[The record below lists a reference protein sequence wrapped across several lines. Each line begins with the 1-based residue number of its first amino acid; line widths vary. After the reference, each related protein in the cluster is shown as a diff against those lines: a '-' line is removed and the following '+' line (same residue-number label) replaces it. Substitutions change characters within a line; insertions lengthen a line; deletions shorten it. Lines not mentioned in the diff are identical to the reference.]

1 MSYMKLKSQFL
12 FLMMGSTLLFSAGLG
27 EKKFDVETGMVMY
40 DISGGGVLAEDVNIS
55 IKGEGKL
62 RFRDWGV
69 EALIEE
75 DYVELTSGRLHD
87 IYKVKRC
94 EKLEDKQRLDVDF
107 KTEKIMERP
116 MPKGNFKEYFLKDMS
131 KTGEDTIAGYR
142 CEVWEGNGVKKCLYK
157 GIPLL
162 IEYYILGVYYQ
173 KKALE
178 ARLDIETNPSKCTL
192 PDFPIEKFALFK
204 TNIKTESVKLPQ
216 DLPSLIRRV
225 RKELNQSLK
234 DNNLNIDDLNPK
246 QKRVVLDKLGENV
259 FEKQK
264 TYLPKLLDS
273 MKKARA
279 CLQQAEH
286 LDNANACLAEIRD
299 MEGRVNKDEDYD
311 ILSWDDKH
319 RNKVLDYFDDSI
331 FLLQSNMKCIRG
343 AQNISDLSHCM
354 K

>member
-1 MSYMKLKSQFL
+1 ML
-12 FLMMGSTLLFSAGLG
+12 FFVLGNAYLFASTSS
-27 EKKFDVETGMVMY
+27 EKKFDVETGMIRY
-40 DISGGGVLAEDVNIS
+40 DISGGGVLTEDVNVS

-75 DYVELTSGRLHD
+75 DYEELTSGRLHD

-116 MPKGNFKEYFLKDMS
+116 MPKGNFKEYFLNDMR
-131 KTGEDTIAGYR
+131 KTGEETIAGHS

-173 KKALE
+173 KKAVE
-178 ARLDIETNPSKCTL
+178 VRVDIEANPSKCTL
-192 PDFPIEKFALFK
+192 PDFPVEKFALFK
-204 TNIKTESVKLPQ
+204 TNIKTKSVKLPR

-225 RKELNQSLK
+225 RKELNKSLK
-234 DNNLNIDDLNPK
+234 DNNLKIDDLNTQ
-246 QKRVVLDKLGENV
+246 QKRVVLDKLGQNV

-264 TYLPKLLDS
+264 AYLPKLLES
-273 MKKARA
+273 MKEARA

-286 LDNANACLAEIRD
+286 MDNANACLTNIRAL
-299 MEGRVNKDEDYD
+299 EREVQKDEDYD

-331 FLLQSNMKCIRG
+331 FALQSNMKCIRG
-343 AQNISDLSHCM
+343 AKNISDLSRCM